1 MLGVDW
7 IEMFWL
13 CAGSILM
20 GRKLFHVGDKVVLT
34 LDKFGVNP
42 GPRAKNIAP
51 APHGELYS
59 YQVDKY
65 WVVTEVRADGN
76 LLVKTRRGKTHVVA
90 ADDPR
95 LRKAT
100 WLERWFFTKRF
111 PSLNGEA
118 ASPTSPSSHASSSA
132 A

>member
-1 MLGVDW
+1 MAPNTYSCLLEG
-7 IEMFWL
+7 L
-13 CAGSILM
+13 NLM
-20 GRKLFHVGDKVVLT
+20 GKKQFHVGDKVVLT

-42 GPRAKNIAP
+42 GPRAKNIDP

-65 WVVTEVRADGN
+65 WLVMEVRADGN
-76 LLVKTRRGKTHVVA
+76 LLVKTRRGKTHLVA
-90 ADDPR
+90 ANDPR

-111 PSLNGEA
+111 PSLSSDSAN
-118 ASPTSPSSHASSSA
+118 SPSSPSHASSTA

>member
-1 MLGVDW
+1 MV
-7 IEMFWL
+7 
-13 CAGSILM
+13 
-20 GRKLFHVGDKVVLT
+20 KKQFHVGDKVVLT

-42 GPRAKNIAP
+42 GRRAKNIAP

-76 LLVKTRRGKTHVVA
+76 LVVKTRRGKTHLVT

-95 LRKAT
+95 LRKAS
-100 WLERWFFTKRF
+100 WLERWFFAKRF
-111 PSLNGEA
+111 PSAKSEPA
-118 ASPTSPSSHASSSA
+118 PSASSPTHASSSA

>member
-1 MLGVDW
+1 MV
-7 IEMFWL
+7 
-13 CAGSILM
+13 
-20 GRKLFHVGDKVVLT
+20 KKQFHVGDKVVLT

-65 WVVTEVRADGN
+65 WVVTEVRPDGM
-76 LLVKTRRGKTHVVA
+76 LQVKTRRGKTHLVA
-90 ADDPR
+90 VDDPR
-95 LRKAT
+95 LRKAS

-111 PSLNGEA
+111 PCLTSEA
-118 ASPTSPSSHASSSA
+118 SSSSSTSSSSTSHASSPA

>member
-1 MLGVDW
+1 MLGVAFAEQASLLEGVIW
-7 IEMFWL
+7 
-13 CAGSILM
+13 M
-20 GRKLFHVGDKVVLT
+20 GRKQFHVGDKVILT

-65 WVVTEVRADGN
+65 WVVTEVRSDGN
-76 LLVKTRRGKTHVVA
+76 LLVKTRRGKTHLVA

-95 LRKAT
+95 LRKAS

-111 PSLNGEA
+111 PSLNGESA
-118 ASPTSPSSHASSSA
+118 DSPASSAASSSA

>member
-1 MLGVDW
+1 
-7 IEMFWL
+7 
-13 CAGSILM
+13 M
-20 GRKLFHVGDKVVLT
+20 GKKQFCVGDKVVLT

-65 WVVTEVRADGN
+65 WLVTEIRNDGQ
-76 LLVKTRRGKTHVVA
+76 LVVKTRRGKTHVIS

-95 LRKAT
+95 LRKAS
-100 WLERWFFTKRF
+100 WLERLFFNKRF
-111 PSLNGEA
+111 PSIDGRTNV
-118 ASPTSPSSHASSSA
+118 SPATSRTSSSA

>member
-1 MLGVDW
+1 VLGVAFA
-7 IEMFWL
+7 ELTRKGEGLF
-13 CAGSILM
+13 LM

-51 APHGELYS
+51 SPHGELYS

-65 WVVTEVRADGN
+65 WVVTEVRSDGN
-76 LLVKTRRGKTHVVA
+76 LLVKTRRGKTHLVA
-90 ADDPR
+90 VDDPR
-95 LRKAT
+95 LRKAS

-111 PSLNGEA
+111 PSLNGDNAETPT
-118 ASPTSPSSHASSSA
+118 ASQTSSSA